1 MQHLEHILECIHD
14 KHIFIQTHNFPDPDA
29 IASAYGLKVLLE
41 KKGIGATICY
51 KGRID
56 DTITAKMAQLLAIDI
71 VEQEEITDMSAESEI
86 ILVDSQKGNANV
98 IDMQGNEVLCI
109 DHHPTYENQDY
120 RYSDIRV
127 EVGACAS
134 IIAGYFMESGIPVD
148 KRTATALLYGIKV
161 DTEMFSRLF
170 PLAEHALLQKLDTSV
185 LHMKDLRAYANAIDT
200 IENVNRVCFANTGV
214 DCHEALTA
222 SISDFIL
229 ALDEVDVVIVSSY
242 REDGIKLSNEALKG
256 IGNGGGHEHM
266 AGGFIPF
273 GNIPQNSDANSSS
286 TDINHAVSVENQPVE
301 QRAEGLLKEM
311 KKRFLQK
318 IENG

>member
-120 RYSDIRV
+120 RISVWRLVRV
-127 EVGACAS
+127 HLLSPDTLWKVGYRLINARLRHC
-134 IIAGYFMESGIPVD
+134 Y
-148 KRTATALLYGIKV
+148 
-161 DTEMFSRLF
+161 TE
-170 PLAEHALLQKLDTSV
+170 
-185 LHMKDLRAYANAIDT
+185 
-200 IENVNRVCFANTGV
+200 
-214 DCHEALTA
+214 
-222 SISDFIL
+222 
-229 ALDEVDVVIVSSY
+229 
-242 REDGIKLSNEALKG
+242 
-256 IGNGGGHEHM
+256 
-266 AGGFIPF
+266 
-273 GNIPQNSDANSSS
+273 
-286 TDINHAVSVENQPVE
+286 
-301 QRAEGLLKEM
+301 
-311 KKRFLQK
+311 
-318 IENG
+318 

>member
-41 KKGIGATICY
+41 KKGIGTTICY

-134 IIAGYFMESGIPVD
+134 IIAGYFMESGISVD

-161 DTEMFSRLF
+161 DTANMTRGVSPLDLEMFYRLF

-222 SISDFIL
+222 SI
-229 ALDEVDVVIVSSY
+229 
-242 REDGIKLSNEALKG
+242 
-256 IGNGGGHEHM
+256 
-266 AGGFIPF
+266 
-273 GNIPQNSDANSSS
+273 
-286 TDINHAVSVENQPVE
+286 
-301 QRAEGLLKEM
+301 
-311 KKRFLQK
+311 
-318 IENG
+318 